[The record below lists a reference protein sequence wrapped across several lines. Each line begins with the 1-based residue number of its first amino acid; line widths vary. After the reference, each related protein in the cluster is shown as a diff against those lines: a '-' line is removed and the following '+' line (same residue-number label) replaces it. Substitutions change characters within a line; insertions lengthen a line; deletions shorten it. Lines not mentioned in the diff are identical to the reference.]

1 MELTQEHFDRAV
13 LKLATQESV
22 DALAERLDTVET
34 TLRSHSTSLEKLLS
48 KKKVKEEDETLI
60 ASDRLKRIEDFCLAA
75 AKQLNIKFD
84 L

>member
-13 LKLATQESV
+13 SKLATQEGV
-22 DALAERLDTVET
+22 DGLAERLNVVES
-34 TLRSHSTSLEKLLS
+34 TLRTHTAALEKLLT
-48 KKKVKEEDETLI
+48 KKKTREDETLI
-60 ASDRLKRIEDFCLAA
+60 SSERLKRIEDFCQAA